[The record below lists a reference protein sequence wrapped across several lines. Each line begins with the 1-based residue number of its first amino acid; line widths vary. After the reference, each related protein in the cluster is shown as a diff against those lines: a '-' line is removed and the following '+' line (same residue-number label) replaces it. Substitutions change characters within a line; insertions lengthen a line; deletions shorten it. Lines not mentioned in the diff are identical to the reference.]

1 LELKTNIFSSDLIN
15 FESLQE
21 NKYEHNNGGLVT
33 LNNQLVA
40 IGGLDTNKVE
50 VLRDQKWN
58 EIESVPSSITKIWGF
73 SSLVI
78 NNTIYVFGKL
88 I

>member
-1 LELKTNIFSSDLIN
+1 MHFW
-15 FESLQE
+15 
-21 NKYEHNNGGLVT
+21 GGLVT
-33 LNNQLVA
+33 VNDQLVA
-40 IGGLDTNKVE
+40 IAGMSTNKVE

-58 EIESVPSSITKIWGF
+58 EIESVPSSTNKLMYF

-78 NNTIYVFGKL
+78 NNKIYIFGTL

>member
-1 LELKTNIFSSDLIN
+1 
-15 FESLQE
+15 
-21 NKYEHNNGGLVT
+21 V
-33 LNNQLVA
+33 NNQLVA
-40 IGGLDTNKVE
+40 IAGEGTNEVE

-58 EIESVPSSITKIWGF
+58 ETEMDPIPSSTSRLFAF

-78 NNTIYVFGKL
+78 NNTIYIFGKL

>member
-1 LELKTNIFSSDLIN
+1 MNIFSSDLIN
-15 FESLQE
+15 FEPLKE
-21 NKYEHNNGGLVT
+21 NKYEHYDGGLVT
-33 LNNQLVA
+33 VNNQLVA
-40 IGGLDTNKVE
+40 IGGFHTSKVE

-58 EIESVPSSITKIWGF
+58 KIKSVPSSTSEIWAF

-78 NNTIYVFGKL
+78 NSTIYIFGKL

>member
-1 LELKTNIFSSDLIN
+1 MHYL
-15 FESLQE
+15 
-21 NKYEHNNGGLVT
+21 GGLVT
-33 LNNQLVA
+33 VNDQLVA
-40 IGGLDTNKVE
+40 IGGRNTNLVE

-58 EIESVPSSITKIWGF
+58 DIEEVPSSTSRIWAF

-78 NNTIYVFGKL
+78 NNTIYIFGKV

>member
-1 LELKTNIFSSDLIN
+1 VND
-15 FESLQE
+15 
-21 NKYEHNNGGLVT
+21 
-33 LNNQLVA
+33 QLVA
-40 IGGLDTNKVE
+40 IGGKYTNKVE

-58 EIESVPSSITKIWGF
+58 ENEIVAVPSSTSRLWGF

-78 NNTIYVFGKL
+78 NNTIYIFGKL